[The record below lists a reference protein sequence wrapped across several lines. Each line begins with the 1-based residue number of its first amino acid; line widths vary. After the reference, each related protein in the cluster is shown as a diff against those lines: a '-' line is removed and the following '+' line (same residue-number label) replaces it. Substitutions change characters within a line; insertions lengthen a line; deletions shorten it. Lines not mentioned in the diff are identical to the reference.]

1 MEIMMNEVI
10 DMYLKSRVDCTNDF
24 EKLTSNGYS
33 ICTLERD
40 KNGCIAGYISIGGY
54 DVYTVFDSSG
64 KLKFGRKTI
73 GDLISKVEII

>member
-1 MEIMMNEVI
+1 MNEVI